1 MISSSQKLRGWLA
14 FSGVRVGR
22 TGTHAGQAGVQKER
36 DCARR
41 EAPRWVLDGGAPA
54 AGTSLGS
61 VLDHRMNTSCSGSS
75 PPPSSAANGSEIIG
89 LLYNVLLRACGGRF
103 ATTLCTRVRVR
114 VLRPDL
120 GIRRTPRGGPAST
133 TSQTCATAPAHPPWC
148 GGAPRSKGG
157 PLELAPDTAE
167 ARTAF
172 QRPALRLAVKVRSA
186 EVGGT
191 EGASRDVLR
200 PPGHVLRDVRDSTY
214 YQQHCGRLPRTCGA
228 LRAFESLARRA
239 SCAGEACCREL

>member
-1 MISSSQKLRGWLA
+1 MISSSQKLRGWLV

-89 LLYNVLLRACGGRF
+89 LLYNVLPQSVRR
-103 ATTLCTRVRVR
+103 RVRNNS
-114 VLRPDL
+114 LHPGPSPRPPSGFGD
-120 GIRRTPRGGPAST
+120 
-133 TSQTCATAPAHPPWC
+133 PAHTQRRPC
-148 GGAPRSKGG
+148 
-157 PLELAPDTAE
+157 EHDFPD
-167 ARTAF
+167 
-172 QRPALRLAVKVRSA
+172 VRHCA
-186 EVGGT
+186 
-191 EGASRDVLR
+191 R
-200 PPGHVLRDVRDSTY
+200 PPPVVR
-214 YQQHCGRLPRTCGA
+214 GRS
-228 LRAFESLARRA
+228 EEQRRA
-239 SCAGEACCREL
+239 A